1 MNTHVSPQADPRQ
14 TCVQPAPE
22 ILLQRDESIA
32 TVILNRPEKLN
43 ATTLS
48 MWKLLDDTIRQL
60 DADDSVRCIV
70 IRGAGTKAFG
80 PGNDISEFETHR
92 GNQELARRYGPV
104 MHSALRAIAHC
115 RHPLVAMIHGICV
128 GGGLGIASLC
138 NIRICG
144 QSSRFGVPVNKL
156 GLAMSHDEMSGLM
169 RIAGPDVTL
178 EMLLEGRVF
187 GADEALHK
195 SIVTRVVSDAD
206 VQEQAMISARRIA
219 DGAPL
224 VARWHKQFVQR
235 SLDPAPL
242 TAEEYDEAFDCF
254 ATEDF
259 QIGYQAFLAKRT
271 PVFGG
276 K

>member
-1 MNTHVSPQADPRQ
+1 MNTPISPETPSRDSSFHS
-14 TCVQPAPE
+14 TSE
-22 ILLQRDESIA
+22 ILLQRDGGIA

-92 GNQELARRYGPV
+92 GNQELARHYGPV
-104 MHSALRAIAHC
+104 MHSALHAIANC

-144 QSSRFGVPVNKL
+144 ESSRFGVPVNKL
-156 GLAMSHDEMSGLM
+156 GLAMAHDEMSGLM

-187 GADEALHK
+187 GAAEALHK
-195 SIVTRVVSDAD
+195 RIVSRVVADAE
-206 VQEQAMISARRIA
+206 VEEQAMISARRIA

-235 SLDPAPL
+235 SLDPSPL

>member
-1 MNTHVSPQADPRQ
+1 MNTHVSSETGQPESSVR
-14 TCVQPAPE
+14 PAPE
-22 ILLQRDESIA
+22 ILLQRDGGIA

-70 IRGAGTKAFG
+70 IRGAGAKAFG

-92 GNQELARRYGPV
+92 GNQQMARHYGPV
-104 MHSALRAIAHC
+104 MHGALRAIASC

-144 QSSRFGVPVNKL
+144 ESSRFGVPVNKL

-187 GADEALHK
+187 GAAEALHK
-195 SIVTRVVSDAD
+195 RIVSRVVADAE
-206 VQEQAMISARRIA
+206 VEEQAMASARRIA

-235 SLDPAPL
+235 SLDPTPL

-259 QIGYQAFLAKRT
+259 QIGYQAFLAKTT

>member
-1 MNTHVSPQADPRQ
+1 MNTHVSPDSDARSQHER
-14 TCVQPAPE
+14 PASE
-22 ILLQRDESIA
+22 ILLLRDGNLA
-32 TVILNRPEKLN
+32 TVVLNRPEKLN

-48 MWKLLDDTIRQL
+48 MWKLLDDTLRQL

-92 GNQELARRYGPV
+92 GNQALARHYGPV
-104 MHSALRAIAHC
+104 MHSALRAIAQC

-144 QSSRFGVPVNKL
+144 ESSRFGVPVNKL
-156 GLAMSHDEMSGLM
+156 GLAMAHDEMAGLM

-187 GADEALHK
+187 GAAEALHK
-195 SIVTRVVSDAD
+195 RIVTRVVADAQ
-206 VQEQAMISARRIA
+206 VEEQAMESARRIA

-235 SLDPAPL
+235 CTDPAPL
-242 TAEEYDEAFDCF
+242 TAQEYDEAFDCF